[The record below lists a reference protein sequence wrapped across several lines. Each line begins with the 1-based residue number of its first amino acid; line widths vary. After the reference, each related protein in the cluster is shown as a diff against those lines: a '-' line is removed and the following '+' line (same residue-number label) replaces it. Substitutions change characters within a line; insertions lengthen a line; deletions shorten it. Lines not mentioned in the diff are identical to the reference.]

1 MQVSTTTILN
11 LSLKRKLSP
20 NKTLNQTLS
29 ISNSLPSL
37 SSSLTLSFNVAPSFS
52 QPQLLWL
59 MSILI
64 HGYFVL
70 EFLSFGHW
78 LFFGPLSGHLIFR
91 TDLTNLDHFLSL
103 MLDEFGSF
111 SVYDVGRFF
120 RYEEFQFDLFQ
131 VSILFDWYGLK
142 FILKLV

>member
-20 NKTLNQTLS
+20 NKTLDQILS
-29 ISNSLPSL
+29 ISNSLPSP

-70 EFLSFGHW
+70 EFLSFGH
-78 LFFGPLSGHLIFR
+78 
-91 TDLTNLDHFLSL
+91 
-103 MLDEFGSF
+103 
-111 SVYDVGRFF
+111 
-120 RYEEFQFDLFQ
+120 
-131 VSILFDWYGLK
+131 
-142 FILKLV
+142 